1 MIIATIAI
9 ILLLPLLALY
19 WERGNLTPLVI
30 TTSFLAPVLIG
41 YVELDPT
48 NESQMAP
55 LYCAAVVSLALGHFA
70 HHVFQRTW
78 RPIPRAPAASPGLP
92 RHSSPGLGLFVSVV
106 VALTFYHFLSSGIP
120 LLSDDVETARFDF
133 TSSGM
138 FGIPG
143 RMFLFGLPF
152 AVFLVSLSATRR
164 LTRVS
169 RKLTYLVWT
178 SYASASLLGGFK
190 GGLVSVLTTMLLVR
204 SASGTPL
211 SLKRVLVGWRVAVI
225 VGAMAYCALISFRY
239 RSLGLTNPG
248 DVLQYLASRATV
260 SAAAPGY
267 LVFNRCGTGGSGGEQ
282 FAQDLGYFLHKY
294 LPFLPLDQD
303 DLILPFDKTVS
314 AALYHTPIS
323 KSAFIVPVTIG
334 AFPEL
339 VANVGVTGGIL
350 GMFFV
355 GALLSYLVTG
365 AQTCKPACK
374 SGLFALAVHLL
385 QIYVLNGNFVYT
397 CLNFALVSVLL
408 FLLYRACRMVSLM
421 FQNLEFWELNGTR
434 ELVHTGRR

>member
-1 MIIATIAI
+1 MIIATVAI

-30 TTSFLAPVLIG
+30 TMLFLTPVLIG

-48 NESQMAP
+48 NESQIAP
-55 LYCAAVVSLALGHFA
+55 LYCAAVASLALGHFA
-70 HHVFQRTW
+70 HHVFQRTR
-78 RPIPRAPAASPGLP
+78 RPIPRAPATQPCAP
-92 RHSSPGLGLFVSVV
+92 RHSSPGLVLFVSVV
-106 VALTFYHFLSSGIP
+106 VTLTFYHFFLSGVP
-120 LLSDDVETARFDF
+120 LLSEDVETARFDF

-138 FGIPG
+138 LGIPG

-152 AVFLVSLSATRR
+152 AVFLVSLSAARR

-169 RKLTYLVWT
+169 RKLMYLVWS

-190 GGLVSVLTTMLLVR
+190 GGLVSVLTTMLLAR

-239 RSLGLTNPG
+239 RSLGLTNPS
-248 DVLQYLASRATV
+248 DVLPYLASRATV

-267 LVFNRCGTGGSGGEQ
+267 LVFNRFGTGGSGGGQ

-294 LPFLPLDQD
+294 LPFLPLDGD

-323 KSAFIVPVTIG
+323 KNAFIVPVTVG

-339 VANVGVTGGIL
+339 VANVGTTGAMFGT
-350 GMFFV
+350 FFV
-355 GALLSYLVTG
+355 GAFLSYLVTG
-365 AQTCKPACK
+365 AQTCKTPFK
-374 SGLFALAVHLL
+374 SGLFALCRTPATDLCAERQPCV
-385 QIYVLNGNFVYT
+385 YVPQFCPCWRLT
-397 CLNFALVSVLL
+397 LPS
-408 FLLYRACRMVSLM
+408 
-421 FQNLEFWELNGTR
+421 
-434 ELVHTGRR
+434 